1 MLQAHEAQPRMSRLE
16 DHMSSPEGRSLRRR
30 GSARRARLGSRDTRR
45 SRWRRDAW
53 RRCST
58 ATLRRGPRRDRYCCR
73 CRRLLRSR
81 RLGARSRHPAGH
93 NSRSR
98 RGCRFPCRWSL
109 CRYRPIRLIHRTRPP
124 VFQSLDL
131 DRPTFRNQGGS
142 SLSVAVIKAETHLLP
157 WTDVLSAK
165 IIGFGVCSM
174 VKYMFQRLQTSQELW
189 HSRNISSG
197 LTNLWTLSRSSGR
210 PGSGAGSTGN

>member
-1 MLQAHEAQPRMSRLE
+1 MPRCCRSPCTRDRRYGRSERCPRDSHLPRADLGGRGEMLQAHEAQPRMSRLE
-16 DHMSSPEGRSLRRR
+16 DHMSSPEGRSQRRP
-30 GSARRARLGSRDTRR
+30 GSVRRARLGSRGTRR

-58 ATLRRGPRRDRYCCR
+58 VTLRRGPRRDRYCCR

-109 CRYRPIRLIHRTRPP
+109 CRYRPIRL
-124 VFQSLDL
+124 
-131 DRPTFRNQGGS
+131 
-142 SLSVAVIKAETHLLP
+142 
-157 WTDVLSAK
+157 
-165 IIGFGVCSM
+165 
-174 VKYMFQRLQTSQELW
+174 
-189 HSRNISSG
+189 
-197 LTNLWTLSRSSGR
+197 
-210 PGSGAGSTGN
+210 